1 MLLRRWTPPS
11 QVPTT
16 SLDHNGIPQR
26 QRIIIRW
33 CKLVISALIALTFL
47 GFCIFYS
54 LQKERFFNDGYRYKQ
69 QDQYEREQ
77 QLLFNTYIQDISD
90 ILLKITDKNNIDE
103 NILLHIRTKTLIIL
117 KNLDTKYK
125 KDIILFLYERH
136 LIQNNQLNLRGIN
149 LNNVE
154 LICPYDFSRLYLP
167 EVIWSNAV
175 FINCRLTFAILDR
188 AYLIN
193 AKFINSTLQ
202 YASLIDV
209 NLDNSHFIKTI
220 IMNTNFNGASFIQAD
235 FLQADIVQGN
245 NFTNT
250 DLYQAKFTNNQ
261 WEGKYINI
269 IKHDFSNARLPNGT
283 FQLINSE
290 KNLIKNGNA
299 EMECFANNQT
309 IWTTIHDNTT
319 LSTNITNNDTYWGN
333 CSFVISTPTRVYQNI
348 NLNSYKHL
356 IDTNNSILSFLGY
369 ASCNQSYFEM
379 HIFRDDN
386 ILHAL
391 KIYSKP
397 INGTESYRN
406 KSMYLYGEYEYNLP
420 IRTRSI
426 TIYFGIE
433 TFTIDHQCYFDN
445 MTLRINQ
452 SKIN

>member
-33 CKLVISALIALTFL
+33 CKLIISALIALTFL

-77 QLLFNTYIQDISD
+77 RLLFNTYIQDISD

-103 NILLHIRTKTLIIL
+103 NVLLHIRTKTLIIF

-167 EVIWSNAV
+167 EVIWSNAI

-202 YASLIDV
+202 YTSLIDV

-220 IMNTNFNGASFIQAD
+220 IMNTNFNGASLIQAD

-250 DLYQAKFTNNQ
+250 DLYQAKFTYNQ

-290 KNLIKNGNA
+290 KNLIRNGNA
-299 EMECFANNQT
+299 EMECFATNQT

-333 CSFVISTPTRVYQNI
+333 CSFVMSTPTRVYQNI

-356 IDTNNSILSFLGY
+356 IDTN
-369 ASCNQSYFEM
+369 
-379 HIFRDDN
+379 
-386 ILHAL
+386 
-391 KIYSKP
+391 
-397 INGTESYRN
+397 
-406 KSMYLYGEYEYNLP
+406 
-420 IRTRSI
+420 
-426 TIYFGIE
+426 
-433 TFTIDHQCYFDN
+433 
-445 MTLRINQ
+445 
-452 SKIN
+452 